1 MKPVSKGVDESHN
14 VKMSLTLIIGPMF
27 AGKSSA
33 ILQKVR
39 RAEILGWKHLV
50 LTNRIDVRY
59 DTSGSQIV
67 THDHAGMD
75 AYGVTKLEEVFPT
88 DRYTEARLIVIEE
101 AQFFTDLYSFV
112 LKAVEEDGKEVVVV
126 GLDGDSD
133 RKPFGQILEVLPLAD
148 EVIRLSALCKRCGDG
163 RAALFSALVRG
174 VKQGQVHVGGADMYE
189 PMCRK
194 HFLENKAKN

>member
-1 MKPVSKGVDESHN
+1 LKPVSKGVDESHN

>member
-1 MKPVSKGVDESHN
+1 MNDMSGLKKVPLAQ
-14 VKMSLTLIIGPMF
+14 MSLTLIIGPMF

-59 DTSGSQIV
+59 EASGTQIV

-75 AYGVTKLEEVFPT
+75 ACGIIKLEEVFGT
-88 DRYTEARLIVIEE
+88 DRYSEAKLVVIEE
-101 AQFFTDLYSFV
+101 AQFFTDLYTFV

-163 RAALFSALVRG
+163 RPALFSALVRG

-194 HFLENKAKN
+194 HYLENKNRT

>member
-1 MKPVSKGVDESHN
+1 
-14 VKMSLTLIIGPMF
+14 MF

-59 DTSGSQIV
+59 ESSGTQIM

-75 AYGVTKLEEVFPT
+75 ACGITRLEEAIGT
-88 DRYTEARLIVIEE
+88 DRYNEAKLVVVEE
-101 AQFFTDLYSFV
+101 AQFFPDLYAFV
-112 LKAVEEDGKEVVVV
+112 LKAVEEHNKEVVVV

-163 RAALFSALVRG
+163 KAALFSALVRG
-174 VKQGQVHVGGADMYE
+174 TKQGQVHVGGADMYE

-194 HFLENKAKN
+194 HFLENQKRL